1 MATQDRWVDLFRQ
14 IVGRDPELEEF
25 QAGKATG
32 FDPKSIKPIAGIPF
46 DDSTTMDRGEESA
59 TPEDVYDLT
68 EEAAYLAEQ
77 TLSNET
83 ETSSVSE
90 QGMGVTTSPE
100 EIWVEKFLAFVGR
113 YPTESEMAQGQAAD
127 YALESITPFLTQEV
141 APVKTPE
148 IAYDKNTSMS
158 SPALPPAKPKMNKWK
173 KRGLIALIICL
184 VAGLIGFFYGSFY
197 YSREQVATR
206 YLKAVKGT
214 VEEGLSYEVWSDTKK
229 PISSQELTYQSKTT
243 MSRETDKK
251 ELLSGDKMQVVGRE
265 WVIFP
270 KWAVLVEPVDV
281 TVTTNTKGLTVSA
294 NDQEVFKTTGTN
306 DKKTLKHLY
315 PGSYTFSAVGTVG
328 GQSINLSQNVTITH
342 SQTVKMNVQYISFSV
357 SSNITDGD
365 LYVGAKKVGSLVNGE
380 AQVSNLAVT
389 GDALVYVKKTFQDKS
404 YIQSDNQVT
413 VSSITDGQSI
423 ELDTS
428 KEILDRDTADDLV
441 TAAYSKLESYADY
454 EETPDGLTDVFKN
467 GNQNKF
473 YTDVKATIDSN
484 TTGAKNRGADYID
497 FSDVDVT
504 KVTQVGK
511 DSYTVDFTVVYTFGY
526 SYSSQHRSSGTIKQK
541 LSWSCTVSLKE
552 NRDQKKRSNSSYYY
566 SNNYDYENYYI
577 TGTNGESSVL
587 STENTVS

>member
-1 MATQDRWVDLFRQ
+1 MATQERWVDLFRQ
-14 IVGRDPELEEF
+14 IVGRDPEIKEF
-25 QAGKATG
+25 QAGKAAG

-46 DDSTTMDRGEESA
+46 DDMQTADEGEHSSTT
-59 TPEDVYDLT
+59 EDVYDLT

-77 TLSNET
+77 TLSNDV
-83 ETSSVSE
+83 ETSSVSD
-90 QGMGVTTSPE
+90 QGGEVATTPE

-113 YPTESEMAQGQAAD
+113 YPTESEMAQGQAAG
-127 YALESITPFLTQEV
+127 YALESITPFLTPK
-141 APVKTPE
+141 ATPVKTPE
-148 IAYDKNTSMS
+148 VTFVENTSTS
-158 SPALPPAKPKMNKWK
+158 SQVLPPIKPKMNKWK
-173 KRGLIALIICL
+173 KRGLIALVVCL

-206 YLKAVKGT
+206 YLKAVKGP

-229 PISSQELTYQSKTT
+229 TISSKELTYQSKKT
-243 MSRETDKK
+243 MSRETSKK

-265 WVIFP
+265 WLIFP
-270 KWAVLVEPVDV
+270 KWAVLVDPVDV

-306 DKKTLKHLY
+306 DKKLLKHLY
-315 PGSYTFSAVGTVG
+315 PGAYTFSAVGTVS
-328 GQSINLSQNVTITH
+328 GQSINLSQKVTITQ

-380 AQVSNLAVT
+380 AEVSNLAVT

-404 YIQSDNQVT
+404 SIQSDNQVA
-413 VSSITDGQSI
+413 VSAITDGEKL

-441 TAAYSKLESYADY
+441 TAAYYKLESYADY

-526 SYSSQHRSSGTIKQK
+526 SYSSQHRTSGTIKQK

-552 NRDQKKRSNSSYYY
+552 NRDQKKGSNSSYYY
-566 SNNYDYENYYI
+566 NNSYAYNDYYI